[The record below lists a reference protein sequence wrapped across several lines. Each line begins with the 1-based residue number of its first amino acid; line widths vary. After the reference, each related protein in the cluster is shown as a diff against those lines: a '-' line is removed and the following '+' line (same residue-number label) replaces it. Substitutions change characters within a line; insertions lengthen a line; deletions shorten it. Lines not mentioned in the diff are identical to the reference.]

1 MFLVNPNLVSAVVHC
16 TCTLCSFTC
25 EWSKWQQSWSETNH
39 AVVKY
44 TITEFHSDHSGN
56 KLTLDDLGCVLEEVL
71 DVAAQWY
78 NLGLKLKV
86 RTGRLNCIRTEFIS
100 PEDQLREMLNA
111 WLTTGD
117 NPSWKTL
124 IDALRSPM
132 VGATHSA
139 VVLEAKYCP
148 VERTE
153 SDIGGHSETDI
164 FLPSPLPEPVHR
176 VILQQTVMQES
187 TRK

>member
-1 MFLVNPNLVSAVVHC
+1 M
-16 TCTLCSFTC
+16 
-25 EWSKWQQSWSETNH
+25 
-39 AVVKY
+39 
-44 TITEFHSDHSGN
+44 
-56 KLTLDDLGCVLEEVL
+56 LEEVL

-86 RTGRLNCIRTEFIS
+86 RTGRLNCIRTEFNT

-117 NPSWKTL
+117 NPSWKAL
-124 IDALRSPM
+124 VDALRSRM
-132 VGATHSA
+132 VGATNSA
-139 VVLEAKYCP
+139 AVLEAKYCQ
-148 VERTE
+148 VERIE

-164 FLPSPLPEPVHR
+164 FPPSPLPEPVQR

-187 TRK
+187 ARK